1 MSNSL
6 LVKFNGLGGSDNK
19 ELMKLTIVLIIPNN
33 EKMNMNVLKY
43 VSNSIIIIVFFCV
56 QEFHLLNLVIMILI
70 LVLFF

>member
-43 VSNSIIIIVFFCV
+43 VSNSITIIVFFCV

-70 LVLFF
+70 LVPFF

>member
-43 VSNSIIIIVFFCV
+43 VSNSITIIVFFCV